1 MAVTEGQFQIVFK
14 DASGTR
20 RDVVYGAVRT
30 EELDR
35 STDIRQRLFVPF
47 INNKWLEEDDKID
60 LEIKGDTAGT
70 MDNGS
75 SIFIPV
81 TIVNKKTGVAR
92 ETYLTGADF
101 GLTTTD
107 VSYGT
112 SFTVVAT
119 YTISAQEAVFLGHK
133 TLPNSRI
140 YVALVVS

>member
-1 MAVTEGQFQIVFK
+1 MAVTEGSLQLVFK

-30 EELDR
+30 ESLNR
-35 STDIRQRLFVPF
+35 STDIRQRLFVPL
-47 INNKWLEEDDKID
+47 INNKWLEEDDKLDI
-60 LEIKGDTAGT
+60 EIKDDTART

-112 SFTVVAT
+112 SYTVVAT
-119 YTISAQEAVFLGHK
+119 YTVNAQEAVF
-133 TLPNSRI
+133 
-140 YVALVVS
+140 